1 MDKSRCLVFW
11 LTVYIV
17 FEKNSGT
24 SKIRVL
30 PSGTSPQT
38 MDLENFAS
46 GKSILL
52 TTKLVDGRAC
62 GSHLQCSAR
71 RGWTH
76 IVYYTSVDCNPLTP
90 ITSLCSGFV
99 AQVCSSW
106 QDFDWHTMSRGPSAV
121 AELLVFILGTSRYR
135 SGITLAIAMKSKT
148 NFST

>member
-1 MDKSRCLVFW
+1 M
-11 LTVYIV
+11 
-17 FEKNSGT
+17 FEGNSGT

-71 RGWTH
+71 RGWAH

-90 ITSLCSGFV
+90 LLRFVLDLLHRCAAVDKISTDILDLASVCGSRASCFHTRNANISFGHHTCYRYEKQDLLFHLTISL
-99 AQVCSSW
+99 
-106 QDFDWHTMSRGPSAV
+106 
-121 AELLVFILGTSRYR
+121 
-135 SGITLAIAMKSKT
+135 
-148 NFST
+148 